1 MAAGGGAAVSSGH
14 CPHCCG
20 AIVAAPCP
28 APCASP
34 ESPAMSPS
42 RRMAGTGDT
51 GDRELELQ
59 TKVRGDFKITEKA
72 PIRAFSWLKALELSY
87 LRHYAKWAVNR
98 HGIGTQTK
106 KS

>member
-1 MAAGGGAAVSSGH
+1 MIKRIEAGF
-14 CPHCCG
+14 
-20 AIVAAPCP
+20 
-28 APCASP
+28 
-34 ESPAMSPS
+34 EN
-42 RRMAGTGDT
+42 
-51 GDRELELQ
+51 LFF
-59 TKVRGDFKITEKA
+59 GDFKITEKA

>member
-1 MAAGGGAAVSSGH
+1 
-14 CPHCCG
+14 
-20 AIVAAPCP
+20 
-28 APCASP
+28 
-34 ESPAMSPS
+34 MSPS

-87 LRHYAKWAVNR
+87 LRHYAKWALSYGKLQLALSSLMFR
-98 HGIGTQTK
+98 LQL
-106 KS
+106 